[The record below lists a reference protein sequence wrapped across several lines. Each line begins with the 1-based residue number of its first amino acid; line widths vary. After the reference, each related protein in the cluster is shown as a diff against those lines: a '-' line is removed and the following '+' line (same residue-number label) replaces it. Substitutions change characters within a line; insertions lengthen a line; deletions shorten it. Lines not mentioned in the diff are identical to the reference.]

1 MRRPAGIA
9 LLLTVLFLLTG
20 LLPACVRVEPEIVGT
35 PTPSASPTPL
45 PEPFTAEITAA
56 PAAVDQLGKRIETE
70 DHYYRYYLSFGDL
83 RVYEYNTGTFLDGI
97 CVNAY
102 PQALEGRV
110 NIVYY
115 SEDGRVC
122 GIGTIHTADGGTRL
136 ESGRNAVY
144 AEIQTDINVQDRDF
158 VLEVETPFAPAME
171 EPGETAVGN
180 AGNG

>member
-1 MRRPAGIA
+1 MRRPVGIA
-9 LLLTVLFLLTG
+9 LLLTAVFLLSG

-35 PTPSASPTPL
+35 PTPSVSPTPL
-45 PEPFTAEITAA
+45 PEPFAPEITAE
-56 PAAVDQLGKRIETE
+56 PAVLDQLGKRIETE

-83 RVYEYNTGTFLDGI
+83 RVYEYDTGTFLDGI

-115 SEDGRVC
+115 SEDGKVS
-122 GIGTIHTADGGTRL
+122 GIGTIHTADGGERL
-136 ESGRNAVY
+136 ESGSNAIY
-144 AEIQTDINVQDRDF
+144 AEIQTDINVQDMEF
-158 VLEVETPFAPAME
+158 VLEVETPFAPVAE
-171 EPGETAVGN
+171 APQETT